1 MINRPLFSLRLSLR
15 AAPLGNMA
23 AKQRGVVLLVS
34 LLFLIVLTLL
44 GIAASRMVTSEER
57 QSRYLREYNTAFQ
70 AAESA
75 MRDARDD
82 IDGIVSATPP
92 RTLKQSRLLNYDPA
106 PDCKFGFCI
115 YDPNEVTRPW
125 KDPAK
130 WANAT
135 PYGTYSLRSPL
146 PQSAIVGTAAGSGK
160 DENGASVNRFD
171 TNTATSAV
179 TGVSQQPVYL
189 VESIETDTGSAEIG
203 KPKPITYRVTAL
215 GYGADPNTRAM
226 VQEIV
231 CNALA
236 CAGFLK

>member
-1 MINRPLFSLRLSLR
+1 MTSRSLTPSYFKPATSPSFER
-15 AAPLGNMA
+15 
-23 AKQRGVVLLVS
+23 QRGVVLLVS

-70 AAESA
+70 ASESA

-82 IDGIVSATPP
+82 IDGLLATGQVIPN
-92 RTLKQSRLLNYDPA
+92 SRLFDNP
-106 PDCKFGFCI
+106 PSPNCQFGFCE
-115 YDPNEVTRPW
+115 YDPSETLRPW
-125 KDPAK
+125 TDETK

-146 PQSAIVGTAAGSGK
+146 PQSAVVGSAAGSGK
-160 DENGASVNRFD
+160 DSDGNSIARFSI
-171 TNTATSAV
+171 TTETSAV

-189 VESIETDTGSAEIG
+189 IEKIPYKGKSESTDNKNPPA
-203 KPKPITYRVTAL
+203 TYRVTAR

-231 CNALA
+231 CNAAA
-236 CAGFLK
+236 CAGL

>member
-1 MINRPLFSLRLSLR
+1 MISRLLPTSFPQSHLRTP
-15 AAPLGNMA
+15 AAQ
-23 AKQRGVVLLVS
+23 QRGVVLLVS

-82 IDGIVSATPP
+82 IDGLVASTPP
-92 RTLKQSRLLNYDPA
+92 QTLPQSRLFLYGDGTADCQFGICTYDR
-106 PDCKFGFCI
+106 
-115 YDPNEVTRPW
+115 NEVIRPW
-125 KDPAK
+125 KDAAK
-130 WANAT
+130 WVNAT

-146 PQSAIVGTAAGSGK
+146 PQSAAVGTAAGSGK
-160 DENGASVNRFD
+160 DAEGNNVSRFS
-171 TNTATSAV
+171 TATATSAV
-179 TGVSQQPVYL
+179 TGVSQQPRYL
-189 VESIETDTGSAEIG
+189 IEPLPTEKGTAEVG
-203 KPKPITYRVTAL
+203 KPVPKAYRVTAL

-236 CAGFLK
+236 CAGL

>member
-1 MINRPLFSLRLSLR
+1 MLPLFYRRHSYT
-15 AAPLGNMA
+15 PI

-82 IDGIVSATPP
+82 IDGFVATSPP
-92 RTLKQSRLLNYDPA
+92 QTISQSRLFLYGDGTADCQFGICTYDR
-106 PDCKFGFCI
+106 
-115 YDPNEVTRPW
+115 NEITRPW
-125 KDPAK
+125 KDATK

-146 PQSAIVGTAAGSGK
+146 PQSAVVGTAAGSGK
-160 DENGASVNRFD
+160 DAEGNNVSRFSA
-171 TNTATSAV
+171 TTATSAV
-179 TGVSQQPVYL
+179 TGVSQQPRYL
-189 VESIETDTGSAEIG
+189 IEVLPTEKGSLKVGQLA
-203 KPKPITYRVTAL
+203 PKVYRVTAL

-236 CAGFLK
+236 CAGL